1 MSLVATMFR
10 VDLDM
15 CLPSAKYA
23 DFLQAVI
30 LLYHYSDEGRS
41 AAIRLAYPVRLK
53 DVSGSGGRVFKL
65 QVLHAHNAAR

>member
-15 CLPSAKYA
+15 CLPSAKHA
-23 DFLQAVI
+23 DFLQALI

-41 AAIRLAYPVRLK
+41 AAIRLAYPVWLK
-53 DVSGSGGRVFKL
+53 HVSGSGGQVFKL